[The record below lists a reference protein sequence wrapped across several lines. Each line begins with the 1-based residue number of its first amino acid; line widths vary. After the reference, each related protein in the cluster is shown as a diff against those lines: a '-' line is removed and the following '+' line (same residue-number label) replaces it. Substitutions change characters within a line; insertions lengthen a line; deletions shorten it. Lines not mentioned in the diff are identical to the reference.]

1 MKIVS
6 SQDWRDAIRF
16 DVPVLVADVVPGEAT
31 RCVACGTDGPLYER
45 TELWAVKHRHPKHHG
60 GFVRFYCDAHKPAA
74 APPPPVAPIAT
85 ARARAAAAPRAERR
99 SATPKPTPIT
109 DRPTRAMCPDCFV
122 EVSAGGDCGM
132 CGAQVV

>member
-16 DVPVLVADVVPGEAT
+16 DAPVLVADVVPGDAT
-31 RCVACGTDGPLYER
+31 RCVACGADGPLYER

-60 GFVRFYCDAHKPAA
+60 GFVRFYCEAHKPAA
-74 APPPPVAPIAT
+74 APPPAAAPVAS
-85 ARARAAAAPRAERR
+85 ARARTAAAPRAQRR
-99 SATPKPTPIT
+99 TTSPKPTPIT
-109 DRPTRAMCPDCFV
+109 DRPTRTMCPDCFV
-122 EVSAGGDCGM
+122 EVSVHGDCGM

>member
-6 SQDWRDAIRF
+6 SSDWRDAIAF
-16 DVPVLVADVVPGEAT
+16 DTPVIVADVVPGEPT
-31 RCVACGTDGPLYER
+31 RCVGCGADGDLHPR

-60 GFVRFYCDAHKPAA
+60 GFVRFYCHTHVPTI
-74 APPPPVAPIAT
+74 APPPPAPIL
-85 ARARAAAAPRAERR
+85 RAKAAPARAERR
-99 SATPKPTPIT
+99 SSTPRPIPMT

-132 CGAQVV
+132 CGLHVG

>member
-6 SQDWRDAIRF
+6 SSDWRDAIAF
-16 DVPVLVADVVPGEAT
+16 DVPVVVADVVPGEPT
-31 RCVACGTDGPLYER
+31 RCVGCGADGELFDR

-60 GFVRFYCDAHKPAA
+60 GFVRFYCDAHKPAP
-74 APPPPVAPIAT
+74 APAPAVPGVAKKT
-85 ARARAAAAPRAERR
+85 RASAPRAERR
-99 SATPKPTPIT
+99 PTSPKPTPVT

>member
-16 DVPVLVADVVPGEAT
+16 DAPVLVADVVPGEAT
-31 RCVACGTDGPLYER
+31 RCVACGADGPLYER
-45 TELWAVKHRHPKHHG
+45 TELWAVKHRHPKHHD
-60 GFVRFYCDAHKPAA
+60 GFVRFYCEAHTPAA
-74 APPPPVAPIAT
+74 APPPPAPVVATKRP
-85 ARARAAAAPRAERR
+85 RAAAPRAERR
-99 SATPKPTPIT
+99 PSGPKVIPLT

-122 EVSAGGDCGM
+122 EVSIGGDCGM

>member
-6 SQDWRDAIRF
+6 SSDWRDAIAF
-16 DVPVLVADVVPGEAT
+16 DVPVVVADVVPGEPT
-31 RCVACGTDGPLYER
+31 RCVGCGADGELFDR

-60 GFVRFYCDAHKPAA
+60 GFVRFYCDAHKPAPAPAPA
-74 APPPPVAPIAT
+74 APVLAKKT
-85 ARARAAAAPRAERR
+85 RASAPRAERR
-99 SATPKPTPIT
+99 PMSPKPTPVT

>member
-6 SQDWRDAIRF
+6 SQDWRDALGF
-16 DVPVLVADVVPGEAT
+16 DVPVLVADVVPGEPT
-31 RCVACGTDGPLYER
+31 RCVACGADSELRPR

-60 GFVRFYCDAHKPAA
+60 GFVRFYCADHKPAV
-74 APPPPVAPIAT
+74 APPPAPAPVPLKA
-85 ARARAAAAPRAERR
+85 ARSRAPRAESRTT
-99 SATPKPTPIT
+99 TPKPTPIT

>member
-16 DVPVLVADVVPGEAT
+16 DVPVLVADVVPGDPT
-31 RCVACGTDGPLYER
+31 RCVACGPESAALPR

-60 GFVRFYCDAHKPAA
+60 GFVRFYCAAHKPAA
-74 APPPPVAPIAT
+74 APPPPAPVVAAKP
-85 ARARAAAAPRAERR
+85 ARSRAPRAESR
-99 SATPKPTPIT
+99 SASPKVTSVT
-109 DRPTRAMCPDCFV
+109 DRPVRAMCPDCFV

>member
-6 SQDWRDAIRF
+6 SADWRDAIAF
-16 DVPVLVADVVPGEAT
+16 DVPVVVADVVPGEPT
-31 RCVACGTDGPLYER
+31 RCVGCGADGELLER

-60 GFVRFYCDAHKPAA
+60 GFVRFYCDAHKPAPAPAPA
-74 APPPPVAPIAT
+74 APIELKKT
-85 ARARAAAAPRAERR
+85 RASAPRAERR
-99 SATPKPTPIT
+99 PSSPKATPVT

>member
-6 SQDWRDAIRF
+6 SSDWRDAIAF
-16 DVPVLVADVVPGEAT
+16 DVPVVVADVVPGEPT
-31 RCVACGTDGPLYER
+31 RCVGCGADGELFDR
-45 TELWAVKHRHPKHHG
+45 TQLWAVKHRHPKHHG
-60 GFVRFYCDAHKPAA
+60 GFVRFYCEAHKPAPA
-74 APPPPVAPIAT
+74 PAPPAPVELKK
-85 ARARAAAAPRAERR
+85 RASAPRAERR
-99 SATPKPTPIT
+99 SASPKPLPAT

>member
-6 SQDWRDAIRF
+6 SSDWRDAIGF
-16 DVPVLVADVVPGEAT
+16 DAPVIVADVVPGEPT
-31 RCVACGTDGPLYER
+31 RCVACGTDGALFDR

-60 GFVRFYCDAHKPAA
+60 GFVRFYCASHKPVAAPAPSIPLAA
-74 APPPPVAPIAT
+74 AKAPRT
-85 ARARAAAAPRAERR
+85 PRAERR
-99 SATPKPTPIT
+99 TAAPRPTAVT

-132 CGAQVV
+132 CGTQVV

>member
-16 DVPVLVADVVPGEAT
+16 DAPVLVSEVVPGEAT

-60 GFVRFYCDAHKPAA
+60 GFVRFYCEAHKPAA
-74 APPPPVAPIAT
+74 PPPPPAPSIEAR
-85 ARARAAAAPRAERR
+85 RARAASAPKERR
-99 SATPKPTPIT
+99 APSLKPTPIT

-132 CGAQVV
+132 CGAQVL

>member
-6 SQDWRDAIRF
+6 SSDWRDAIAF
-16 DVPVLVADVVPGEAT
+16 DVPGVVADVVPGEPT
-31 RCVACGTDGPLYER
+31 RCVGCGADGELFDR
-45 TELWAVKHRHPKHHG
+45 TQLWAVKHRHPKHHG
-60 GFVRFYCDAHKPAA
+60 GFVRFYCAEHKPAPAPA
-74 APPPPVAPIAT
+74 APIELKK
-85 ARARAAAAPRAERR
+85 RASAPRAERR
-99 SATPKPTPIT
+99 TASPKPVPVT

>member
-6 SQDWRDAIRF
+6 SSDWRDAIAF
-16 DVPVLVADVVPGEAT
+16 DVPVVVADVVPGEPT
-31 RCVACGTDGPLYER
+31 RCVGCGADGELFDR

-60 GFVRFYCDAHKPAA
+60 GFVRFYCDAHKPAP
-74 APPPPVAPIAT
+74 APAPAVPVVAKKT
-85 ARARAAAAPRAERR
+85 RASAPRAERR
-99 SATPKPTPIT
+99 PTSPKPTPVT

>member
-6 SQDWRDAIRF
+6 SSDWRDAIAF
-16 DVPVLVADVVPGEAT
+16 DVPVVVADVVPGEPT
-31 RCVACGTDGPLYER
+31 RCVGCGADGELFDR

-60 GFVRFYCDAHKPAA
+60 GFVRFYCDAHKPAPAPAPA
-74 APPPPVAPIAT
+74 APVVAKKT
-85 ARARAAAAPRAERR
+85 RASAPRAERR
-99 SATPKPTPIT
+99 TTSPKPTPVT

>member
-6 SQDWRDAIRF
+6 SSDWRDAIAF
-16 DVPVLVADVVPGEAT
+16 DVPVLVADVVPGEPT
-31 RCVACGTDGPLYER
+31 RCVACGTDGALIER

-60 GFVRFYCDAHKPAA
+60 GFVRFYCETHKPAV
-74 APPPPVAPIAT
+74 APPPPAPVEIK
-85 ARARAAAAPRAERR
+85 RARSAAPRAERR
-99 SATPKPTPIT
+99 PSTPKAVAIT
-109 DRPTRAMCPDCFV
+109 DRPMRTMCPDCFV

>member
-16 DVPVLVADVVPGEAT
+16 DAPVLVAEVVPGEAT

-45 TELWAVKHRHPKHHG
+45 TDLWAVKHRHPKHHG
-60 GFVRFYCDAHKPAA
+60 GFVRFYCEAHKPAA
-74 APPPPVAPIAT
+74 PPPPPAPTIEAR
-85 ARARAAAAPRAERR
+85 RARAAAAPKERR
-99 SATPKPTPIT
+99 APSLKPTPIT
-109 DRPTRAMCPDCFV
+109 DRPTRTMCPDCFV
-122 EVSAGGDCGM
+122 EVSVGGDCGM

>member
-31 RCVACGTDGPLYER
+31 RCVACGADGPLYDR
-45 TELWAVKHRHPKHHG
+45 TELWAVKHQHPKHHG
-60 GFVRFYCDAHKPAA
+60 GFVRFYCEAHKPAA
-74 APPPPVAPIAT
+74 PPPPPAPTIE
-85 ARARAAAAPRAERR
+85 ARRASAASAPKERR
-99 SATPKPTPIT
+99 TPSSKPMLIT
-109 DRPTRAMCPDCFV
+109 DRPTRTMCPDCFV
-122 EVSAGGDCGM
+122 EVSVGGDCGM

>member
-31 RCVACGTDGPLYER
+31 RCVACGADGPLYDR
-45 TELWAVKHRHPKHHG
+45 TELWAVKHQHPKHHG
-60 GFVRFYCDAHKPAA
+60 GFVRFYCEAHKPV
-74 APPPPVAPIAT
+74 APPPPPAPTIEAR
-85 ARARAAAAPRAERR
+85 RARAASAPKERR
-99 SATPKPTPIT
+99 TPSSKPMLIT
-109 DRPTRAMCPDCFV
+109 DRPTRTMCPDCFV
-122 EVSAGGDCGM
+122 EVSVGGDCGM